1 MMSGGVG
8 NTEATWDLTVTSGP
22 PFNVCFAATRT
33 VPSSVAGLLN
43 VTVPL
48 MLCELEG
55 CNVKDA
61 LLVLMVVMLLVLGTG
76 TEAMTAVAWP
86 SAVITT
92 S

>member
-1 MMSGGVG
+1 M
-8 NTEATWDLTVTSGP
+8 TVTVGP
-22 PFNVCFAATRT
+22 PFNVCIAATRT

-48 MLCELEG
+48 ALWDVDV
-55 CNVKDA
+55 CNVNGVM
-61 LLVLMVVMLLVLGTG
+61 LVLIMVTLVLVGTG
-76 TEAMTAVAWP
+76 TAAMTAVARL